1 MPRGRP
7 KKEIDKEVFENLC
20 ELQCTRDEICAAF
33 DIAPHTLLA
42 WCKRTYKK
50 SYSEVYKLYWD
61 KWNISLRRLQRQNA
75 ESGNPTMQIWLGK
88 VRLGQSEKSPANVAE
103 PEISEKIETLPA
115 EFDEDVIRQDLL
127 DQLRTAGLDTAVN
140 RDLVEDYV
148 SLWVTMQWVRFD
160 IRTRGPVITYNNGG
174 GQSGTKENP
183 SLNQQLRLG
192 NRMEKILKQLGLSGE
207 NAVGGDDFDG
217 L

>member
-1 MPRGRP
+1 M
-7 KKEIDKEVFENLC
+7 
-20 ELQCTRDEICAAF
+20 
-33 DIAPHTLLA
+33 
-42 WCKRTYKK
+42 
-50 SYSEVYKLYWD
+50 
-61 KWNISLRRLQRQNA
+61 
-75 ESGNPTMQIWLGK
+75 
-88 VRLGQSEKSPANVAE
+88 
-103 PEISEKIETLPA
+103 
-115 EFDEDVIRQDLL
+115 
-127 DQLRTAGLDTAVN
+127 
-140 RDLVEDYV
+140 